1 MSLLKSQWQLIV
13 QELRSNDRL
22 RWGLGVICV
31 LALIYL
37 SMVFSDVNAL
47 KKQEFYRLGNERAE
61 LSGLETD
68 SLWQQRLT
76 LENQQ
81 ISIFYA
87 QLWQAESESL
97 ALADIQSEL
106 VQVAHQAELTAINIK
121 MGTLQPHAD
130 LQDVRKVRARFRA
143 NYQDDQILKF
153 LNRVESH
160 NPVFVFERLDLKI
173 NKGKGSVDAL
183 IVSYVKLIEEDV

>member
-1 MSLLKSQWQLIV
+1 VSLLKSQWQTTV

-22 RWGLGVICV
+22 RWGVGVICV

-37 SMVFSDVNAL
+37 SLVFSDINAL
-47 KKQEFYRLGNERAE
+47 MRQEFYRLSNERSE
-61 LSGLETD
+61 FSGLETD
-68 SLWQQRLT
+68 SLWQQRLN

-81 ISIFYA
+81 ISILQA

-106 VQVAHQAELTAINIK
+106 VQIANQAELASISIK

-130 LQDVRKVRARFRA
+130 LQDVSKVRARLRA
-143 NYQDDQILKF
+143 SYQDDQILTF
-153 LNRVESH
+153 LHSIESH
-160 NPVFVFERLDLKI
+160 GSVFVFERLDLKSS
-173 NKGKGSVDAL
+173 KGKGSIDAL
-183 IVSYVKLIEEDV
+183 IVSYVKLIEGDA